1 MAPSRASG
9 TARTPHGPGSHL
21 NAVESPVLV
30 LGSGPAGVSAALA
43 LCERG
48 VRVTMLDAGTAEPA
62 APPAGNF
69 IDLRFSDESQWRWQL
84 GTGFSTF
91 DAPPDASP
99 KLRVPDLRRIF
110 EGYELAN
117 RVHAE
122 RDFQLVGALAAG
134 GLSNAWG
141 CGVARFDQ
149 AELGPLAADGDAMHA
164 SYERVSLR
172 MGLSGAAPDGLAGYF
187 GLDEWAAPALP
198 LDALHARLWSR
209 RQHVDPAIGFR
220 IGRAR
225 VAVLNEPRE
234 GREPCDESG
243 TCLWGCARKSTWS
256 AALEL
261 NALRNH
267 SCFEFR
273 PLTCV
278 EGLRSDGRGGWIVD
292 ARGDAGQPFSLR
304 AARVLLATG
313 TIATTRLVLS
323 ALAQPPDRVALLSN
337 PTAAFLL
344 LLPSALGS
352 GRTRAFGL
360 AQLSFVL
367 DSLHEGEAAMGNL
380 FSTAGLPVS
389 EFLAHLPVPR
399 RAGLPLLRSLLPS
412 MLVGNVFLPGS
423 VSGHEAGLERDGSL
437 WIRPGDDPR
446 LPALFTQARRCL
458 SKGLR
463 RLGAFLVPG
472 SFVPGRPGAD
482 LHYAATL
489 PIRLRPAAHECR
501 LDGQVAGL
509 PGVYAIDGA
518 CLPCLPAKAH
528 TLTIMANADRIAR
541 GLVLED

>member
-1 MAPSRASG
+1 MNEEG
-9 TARTPHGPGSHL
+9 TS
-21 NAVESPVLV
+21 VLI
-30 LGSGPAGVSAALA
+30 LGSGPAGTSAAWA

-48 VRVTMLDAGTAEPA
+48 VRVTMVDAGTVERMH
-62 APPAGNF
+62 PPAGNF
-69 IDLRFSDESQWRWQL
+69 VDLRFSDESQWRWQL
-84 GTGFSTF
+84 GAGFSTF
-91 DAPPDASP
+91 DAPSDASP

-117 RVHAE
+117 HVHAE

-149 AELGPLAADGDAMHA
+149 AELGALAADGDAMRA

-172 MGLSGAAPDGLAGYF
+172 TGLSGAASDGLAGYF

-209 RQHVDPAIGFR
+209 RHRIDPATGFR
-220 IGRAR
+220 IGRSR
-225 VAVLNEPRE
+225 VAVLNEPRA

-243 TCLWGCARKSTWS
+243 LCLWGCARKATWS
-256 AALEL
+256 AAFEL
-261 NALRNH
+261 DALRRH
-267 SCFEFR
+267 PCFEFR
-273 PLTCV
+273 PGTCV
-278 EGLRSDGRGGWIVD
+278 EALRPDGGGGWIVE
-292 ARGDAGQPFSLR
+292 ARDGAGQPVSLR
-304 AARVLLATG
+304 SERVLLATG

-323 ALAQPPDRVALLSN
+323 ALERPPNQVALLSN

-344 LLPSALGS
+344 FLPSALGL

-367 DSLHEGEAAMGNL
+367 EDLHEGEAAMGNL

-399 RAGLPLLRSLLPS
+399 RAGLPVMRSLLPS
-412 MLVGNVFLPGS
+412 MVVGNVFLPGS
-423 VSGHEAGLERDGSL
+423 LSGHEAGLDRDGGL
-437 WIRPGDDPR
+437 WVRPGSDPNV
-446 LPALFTQARRCL
+446 PALLDEARRRL
-458 SKGLR
+458 SKGMR
-463 RLGAFLVPG
+463 RLGALLVPG

-489 PIRLRPAAHECR
+489 PIRAQPAAQECR

-509 PGVYAIDGA
+509 PGVYVVDGA
-518 CLPCLPAKAH
+518 CLPGLPAKAH

-541 GLVLED
+541 RLVVDG